1 MEPVA
6 VPILPAPVQPVT
18 VARETQAPMGMERHR
33 DDRGVMGPVLEGRPR
48 AVVHPA
54 QRGGPVGRTPRP
66 EDQVM
71 GARQRV
77 DAVDLN
83 EAQPLDESASAAP
96 FAGPAGGSSSA
107 WRCRNSR
114 RAVGFVSSVT
124 LTARAP
130 CDHSYEQS
138 HAPHRSSSTQGRV
151 NSPSVFEIAASSTG
165 PVASRCAT
173 RPSFLS
179 SARRAHGPRSRPRPA
194 RRHRPA

>member
-1 MEPVA
+1 LRNPSRRVTDNRPSA
-6 VPILPAPVQPVT
+6 RGIPARSSTGASPTSRSISRP
-18 VARETQAPMGMERHR
+18 ARLRNRRSTPGRCPRHGPGRGQARHGTGRRANPSSARAAGPGRARNAGANGVERHR

-77 DAVDLN
+77 DAVDLH
-83 EAQPLDESASAAP
+83 EAQPLDEVGQRRP
-96 FAGPAGGSSSA
+96 FAGPAGASSSA

-114 RAVGFVSSVT
+114 RACVSFVSSVT

-130 CDHSYEQS
+130 CDYSYE
-138 HAPHRSSSTQGRV
+138 
-151 NSPSVFEIAASSTG
+151 
-165 PVASRCAT
+165 
-173 RPSFLS
+173 
-179 SARRAHGPRSRPRPA
+179 
-194 RRHRPA
+194 